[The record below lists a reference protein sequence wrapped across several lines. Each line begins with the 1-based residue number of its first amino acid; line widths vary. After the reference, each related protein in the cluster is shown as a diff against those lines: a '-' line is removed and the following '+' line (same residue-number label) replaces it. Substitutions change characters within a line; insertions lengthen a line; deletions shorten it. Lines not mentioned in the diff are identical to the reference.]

1 MKAILSTSPG
11 DPDSLQLEDI
21 NISEPK
27 DGEVRIRVKA
37 CGVNYPDA
45 LIIEDKYQF
54 RPERPFSPGGEVA
67 GKIDAVGGSVSD
79 FKVGDR
85 VIGYVG
91 WGGMAEPVSYT
102 HLTLPTILRV

>member
-1 MKAILSTSPG
+1 MKAVLSTSPG

-21 NISEPK
+21 SISEPK

-54 RPERPFSPGGEVA
+54 RPERPTA
-67 GKIDAVGGSVSD
+67 RRRGSW
-79 FKVGDR
+79 KDR
-85 VIGYVG
+85 CSGRLCVRFQ
-91 WGGMAEPVSYT
+91 S
-102 HLTLPTILRV
+102 R